1 MGVGYI
7 ENRSPICK
15 ETTMNALHRMERFLD
30 EHMIPFDLVAHP
42 HTQTSAETARAAG
55 VPADRVAKGVL
66 LNGMGC
72 QMVAM
77 VPADQEVHLGKLRQD
92 IGVEF
97 TLADEASVGRLFSEC
112 EPGVVPGLP
121 NAWGVEMVWD
131 DALMAQPDVYLEAGD
146 HERLLHIETRYL
158 RNVFG
163 DAPHCHFSQ
172 PRMSHV

>member
-1 MGVGYI
+1 
-7 ENRSPICK
+7 
-15 ETTMNALHRMERFLD
+15 MNALHRMERFLD

-42 HTQTSAETARAAG
+42 HSQTSAETARAAG
-55 VPADRVAKGVL
+55 VTLDRVAKGVL
-66 LNGMGC
+66 LDSMDC

-77 VPADQEVHLGKLRQD
+77 IPADQEIQLGKLRQD

-97 TLADEASVGRLFSEC
+97 TLADETSVSRLFSEC
-112 EPGVVPGLP
+112 DPGVVPGLP

-131 DALMAQPDVYLEAGD
+131 DALMGQPDIYLEAGD

-158 RNVFG
+158 REAFG

-172 PRMSHV
+172 PRMQHLA